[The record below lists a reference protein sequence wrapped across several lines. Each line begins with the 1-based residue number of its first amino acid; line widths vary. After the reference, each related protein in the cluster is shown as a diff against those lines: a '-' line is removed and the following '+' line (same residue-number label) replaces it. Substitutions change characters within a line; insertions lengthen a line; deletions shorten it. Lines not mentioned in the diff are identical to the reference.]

1 MKVLMILHCSV
12 TETQNLSSFL
22 EQNYG
27 LLPARTQFLLELGS
41 IYCNHKRIPV
51 TQVAEELSL
60 RPGDYL
66 RVHQEPRRFRA
77 DDINWRSR
85 ILFENS
91 EFVVINK
98 PKGIPTHASVDNWKE
113 NCVFQIQKVL
123 GREIFVTHRLDVP
136 TDGVL
141 IFALTKNFQRQ
152 FNEALKLGLVRK
164 IYWALSDDLPKEKG
178 LVVHF
183 MKPSLYSPKELS
195 SEFQDGWQKCVL
207 EILSLEAERPPQLGY
222 FMKIQLH
229 TGRTH
234 QIRAQLAALGAPLR
248 GDALYSPATYG
259 LKIYG
264 GEESIELSAAQVEF
278 ALPENPDH
286 IWKFEKPCAVA
297 SHSTSNF

>member
-1 MKVLMILHCSV
+1 MKLPMILHCSV

-27 LLPARTQFLLELGS
+27 LLPERSQFLLELGS
-41 IYCNHKRIPV
+41 IYYNQKRIPV
-51 TQVAEELSL
+51 TQIAQEISL

-77 DDINWRSR
+77 DEINWRAL
-85 ILFENS
+85 ILFQNAD
-91 EFVVINK
+91 FVVINK

-123 GREIFVTHRLDVP
+123 GREVFVTHRLDVP

-141 IFALTKNFQRQ
+141 IFALTKNFQRN
-152 FNEALKLGLVRK
+152 FNEALQLGLVRK
-164 IYWALSDDLPKEKG
+164 IYGATSNHAPKAEG
-178 LVVHF
+178 LVVHY
-183 MKPSLYSPKELS
+183 MKPSLYSPKEVS
-195 SEFQDGWQKCVL
+195 SEFQKGWQKCIL
-207 EILSLEAERPPQLGY
+207 EIISLEAERPPQPGY

-234 QIRAQLAALGAPLR
+234 QIRAQLAAVGAPLR
-248 GDALYSPATYG
+248 GDDLYNPATYG

-264 GEESIELSAAQVEF
+264 GEERIELSATQIEF
-278 ALPENPDH
+278 ALPEDPH
-286 IWKFEKPCAVA
+286 RVWKFEKPSVA
-297 SHSTSNF
+297 T